1 MFLSDEQYIHAKELY
16 ENTTEPTPLLADL
29 SAWALKKY
37 GVNVIDYICDK
48 RSDGKLRM
56 MPVLWE
62 DKEVD
67 LFRRCCNY
75 NPKIQKDF
83 AQKFAQLCRKHNMHR
98 EYTKISKV
106 FIAYE
111 SLKEELEKRLMTV

>member
-48 RSDGKLRM
+48 RSD
-56 MPVLWE
+56 
-62 DKEVD
+62 DA
-67 LFRRCCNY
+67 
-75 NPKIQKDF
+75 F
-83 AQKFAQLCRKHNMHR
+83 AKA
-98 EYTKISKV
+98 
-106 FIAYE
+106 
-111 SLKEELEKRLMTV
+111 LMTALNTKWDKQKIKEHSKKFSLEAMAEKYQAVYEKIKR